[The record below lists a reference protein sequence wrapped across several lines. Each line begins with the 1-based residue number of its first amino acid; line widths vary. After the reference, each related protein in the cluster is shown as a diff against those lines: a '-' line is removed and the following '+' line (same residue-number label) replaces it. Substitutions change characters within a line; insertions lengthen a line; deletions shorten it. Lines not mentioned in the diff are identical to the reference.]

1 MPAEQTPEI
10 WAGVATQYVGAW
22 GQAAPVVQIAAIGA
36 TVIIAAIIAFAW
48 VRKGAK
54 HAGGGVPLEAFTH
67 MVEEQ
72 SRQTESLRN
81 AVDDLREAYAAAPAD
96 TVILHTLEI
105 WHPSFDQPIRV
116 VRDMVDLEA
125 RLEAR
130 AARDG
135 GQRVTFIALAFDLDL
150 PPVDTAPVPEIA
162 ITLDNVGQEIID
174 ALEAAAISQDKIE
187 VIYRPYLSTDL
198 EGPQM
203 DPPITLTLAEVEADT
218 LRISGR
224 ARMLDAGNKSLPSI
238 TYTAQRFP
246 GLAR

>member
-1 MPAEQTPEI
+1 MPDPALS
-10 WAGVATQYVGAW
+10 
-22 GQAAPVVQIAAIGA
+22 QA
-36 TVIIAAIIAFAW
+36 
-48 VRKGAK
+48 
-54 HAGGGVPLEAFTH
+54 
-67 MVEEQ
+67 
-72 SRQTESLRN
+72 
-81 AVDDLREAYAAAPAD
+81 LREAYAAAPAD

-125 RLEAR
+125 RLEAG
-130 AARDG
+130 AVRDG
-135 GQRVTFIALAFDLDL
+135 GQNVTFIALAFDLDL

-162 ITLDNVGQEIID
+162 ITLDNVGQEIVD

-224 ARMLDAGNKSLPSI
+224 ARMLDAGNKSFPSI